1 MVTDKKYPKTV
12 QKFKSQYRELVLKL
26 VEIRK
31 ESQTN
36 QDFIPQWL
44 GVDRKRIIKFENLRK
59 IDIEL
64 LLLYADKFSVD
75 IDLIHNVN

>member
-1 MVTDKKYPKTV
+1 MVTDKKSPKTV
-12 QKFKSQYRELVLKL
+12 QKFKSQYRELVQKL

-44 GVDRKRIIKFENLRK
+44 GVDRKRIIRFETIKK
-59 IDIEL
+59 IDLEL
-64 LLLYADKFSVD
+64 LLLYGDKFSTD
-75 IDLIHNVN
+75 IDLMYKVN

>member
-1 MVTDKKYPKTV
+1 MVTDKKSPKTV

-36 QDFIPQWL
+36 QDFMPQWL
-44 GVDRKRIIKFENLRK
+44 GVDRKRIIRFETIKK
-59 IDIEL
+59 IDLEL
-64 LLLYADKFSVD
+64 LLLYGDKFSTD
-75 IDLIHNVN
+75 IDLMYKVN